1 MELCT
6 YGDIILERLRQRPVF
21 FHVALS
27 EQLMDEV
34 HQEIVFNCFFKKLNT
49 VKIVEN
55 HACVT

>member
-34 HQEIVFNCFFKKLNT
+34 HQEIVFNCFFKNL
-49 VKIVEN
+49 IQ
-55 HACVT
+55 